1 MVARVW
7 GRRWIGGLAGHKGRG
22 GSPTIFPPEDARV
35 PPLGEGK
42 STVVPELPSEV
53 PGSNRR

>member
-1 MVARVW
+1 MARVW
-7 GRRWIGGLAGHKGRG
+7 GRRWIGGLAGHEGRG
-22 GSPTIFPPEDARV
+22 GSPTIFPPEDVRV

-53 PGSNRR
+53 QGSNRR